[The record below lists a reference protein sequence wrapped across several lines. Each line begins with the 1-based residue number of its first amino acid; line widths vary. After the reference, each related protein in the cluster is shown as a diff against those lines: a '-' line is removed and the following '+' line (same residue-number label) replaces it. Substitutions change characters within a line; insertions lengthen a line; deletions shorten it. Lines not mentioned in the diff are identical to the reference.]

1 MMNLASVR
9 EAKWGQEWRSS
20 SWFIVA
26 AMAMALFT
34 GGLGVSIDHC
44 AQSLANASQ
53 SIPRHISIYF
63 SRPDSPLCG

>member
-20 SWFIVA
+20 SWFIVT

-34 GGLGVSIDHC
+34 GKSAVSMDHC
-44 AQSLANASQ
+44 A
-53 SIPRHISIYF
+53 
-63 SRPDSPLCG
+63 

>member
-1 MMNLASVR
+1 MMNLTSVR

-34 GGLGVSIDHC
+34 GESRVSIDHC
-44 AQSLANASQ
+44 ALTNMFQST
-53 SIPRHISIYF
+53 PRHIPIYF
-63 SRPDSPLCG
+63 PRPDSTLCG